1 MTQNKYN
8 LEQKYPVKSKKHKQ
22 KIIKNWIIAIV
33 VLAIIAWGFVGMP
46 ALELKSKSI
55 EILKSILTD
64 FFIRIGVM
72 YIFLLVKIYYVDYLK
87 RLRLR

>member
-1 MTQNKYN
+1 MTQNKDN
-8 LEQKYPVKSKKHKQ
+8 LEQKFPIKSKSISK
-22 KIIKNWIIAIV
+22 KIKRIIAIV

-55 EILKSILTD
+55 EILKSIFHGL
-64 FFIRIGVM
+64 FIQIGVM